1 MHLYKTFEGTPVY
14 KVPYASKDGLRDA
27 TLADL
32 RKSDGELVPSVT
44 EILNLLDKPGL
55 TNWKIDQAILA
66 ALTLPE
72 IYDDGFVLGDDRELL
87 KRIKADAKEQ
97 SRVAMQTGTD
107 IHKVLEDYFSGRFL
121 SGVDD
126 QYLDVCRAVKKQIV
140 ELGIDPASLVCEK
153 TFATNVYG
161 GCCDAHNDQVVID
174 FKTSNSFVPGKKY
187 GGYLEQHLQ
196 LVAYDVGLHGHC
208 LLWSQ
213 TAARDLPHQIL
224 DNDFRRHINI
234 FVSTNRSS
242 FGHVGFHEFSVNDAP
257 QRWATFRSLVQSFYL
272 VKNLEL

>member
-32 RKSDGELVPSVT
+32 RKSDGDLVPSVT
-44 EILNLLDKPGL
+44 EILNLLDKPAL

-72 IYDDGFVLGDDRELL
+72 IYENLALGDDRDLL

-97 SRVAMQTGTD
+97 SKVAMQTGTD
-107 IHKVLEDYFSGRFL
+107 IHKVLENYFSGRFL
-121 SGVDD
+121 PGVDD

-140 ELGIDPASLVCEK
+140 ELGIDPASLVCEQ
-153 TFATNVYG
+153 TFANNVFG

-187 GGYLEQHLQ
+187 GGYLEHHLQ
-196 LVAYDVGLHGHC
+196 LVAYDVGLYGHC
-208 LLWSQ
+208 VLW
-213 TAARDLPHQIL
+213 ALDYYRDLPFQIL

-234 FVSTNRSS
+234 FVSTNPAS
-242 FGHVGFHEFSVNDAP
+242 FGHVGFHEFATDDAM
-257 QRWATFRSLVQSFYL
+257 QKWATFRSLAQSFYL